1 MRTVTGKVKQRKTI
15 RKLTPMARKL
25 AHLTRDTKSIVT
37 RLAHLT
43 EELQLLEMDE
53 RAAQAQITGHAMVC
67 PLLTEPE
74 PSVKELWPQLPNGE
88 GSVGLTASEIEQG
101 RDSPPTCEPRES

>member
-1 MRTVTGKVKQRKTI
+1 MRKVTGKVKQKKTI

-43 EELQLLEMDE
+43 EELQRLEMDE
-53 RAAQAQITGHAMVC
+53 RAAQAQIRGHASVC
-67 PLLTEPE
+67 PLISEPAPGHE
-74 PSVKELWPQLPNGE
+74 WPELPNGE
-88 GSVGLTASEIEQG
+88 GTAVPTASEIEQG
-101 RDSPPTCEPRES
+101 VEP